1 MQPYHNLPPSPGCYL
16 FKDDKGQVLYVG
28 KAKQLH
34 KRVASY
40 FNRTDLDPK
49 TQSLVEHIQHIDHI
63 ATNTE
68 LEALILENTLI
79 KQHQPKYNI
88 RLKDAKSYSFLQL
101 TDERFPRLIIARGV
115 RLKGQVFGPFLSAQ
129 ERDYLLRFIQKTFH
143 LRTCR
148 RLPKKPCL
156 RYHIGLCE
164 APCAGF
170 INEKEYNETIQHIKA
185 VLKGQVKEEIQSLQQ
200 EMEQLSA
207 YQEFEAA
214 MKKRD
219 YIRGL
224 EYLEQRQTM
233 QRKRTYNEDI
243 INYAIQNN
251 TVYLLVFNIY
261 KGTLANKNTF
271 VFPYHEDFFEEFILQ
286 LYDEYPIPKELILP
300 HQISDSLQ
308 EWLSQQKESIVH
320 VTIPQ
325 RGTKKQLLELVAK
338 NIDTEFFADTKKLE
352 ALQRHL
358 SLPDLPG
365 VIECFDISHLSG
377 TSTVGS
383 MVQFRRGKP
392 DKSNYRRFRIRTVEG
407 IDDVKAIAE
416 VVRRRYTRL
425 KKEGE
430 EYPDIILID
439 GGKGQLNAATQQLK
453 QLDVMIPVIAI
464 AKQFEELYLPG
475 LEHPLRLPRQNP
487 ALQYLQEIRD
497 EAHRFALKYNRL
509 LRTKELVA

>member
-1 MQPYHNLPPSPGCYL
+1 MLPFHNLPNSPGCYL
-16 FKDDKGQVLYVG
+16 FKNEQGQVLYVG
-28 KAKQLH
+28 KAKHLN
-34 KRVASY
+34 KRVSSY
-40 FNRTDLDPK
+40 FNRTDLDDK
-49 TQSLVEHIQHIDHI
+49 TQHLVKHIKHIDHI

-101 TDERFPRLIIARGV
+101 TEEPFPRLIIARGT

-129 ERDYLLRFIQKTFH
+129 ERDYLLRFIQHTFH
-143 LRTCR
+143 VRTCR
-148 RLPKKPCL
+148 KLPKKPCL

-164 APCAGF
+164 APCAGC
-170 INEKEYNETIQHIKA
+170 ISQKDYNDVIKHIKA
-185 VLKGQVKEEIQSLQQ
+185 VLTGHVQEEINQLNQ
-200 EMEQLSA
+200 EMKQLASSQQFEQAL
-207 YQEFEAA
+207 
-214 MKKRD
+214 KKREF
-219 YIRGL
+219 IKGL
-224 EYLEQRQTM
+224 EYLQERQTM

-251 TVYLLVFNIY
+251 TMYLLVFNVY
-261 KGTLANKNTF
+261 KGTLANKITF
-271 VFPYHEDFFEEFILQ
+271 VFPYHEDCFEEFLLQ
-286 LYDEYPIPKELILP
+286 FYDEHPIPKELILP
-300 HQISDSLQ
+300 HTISPALQ
-308 EWLSQQKESIVH
+308 DWLTQQKQATVH

-325 RGTKKQLLELVAK
+325 KGVKKELLELVAK
-338 NIDTEFFADTKKLE
+338 NIDTEFFADTKKMQ

-358 SLPDLPG
+358 QLQDLPE

-407 IDDVKAIAE
+407 IDDVKAISE

-425 KKEGE
+425 KDEKEPF
-430 EYPDIILID
+430 PDIILID
-439 GGKGQLNAATQQLK
+439 GGKGQLNAAVNALQH
-453 QLDVMIPVIAI
+453 LDLTIPVIAI
-464 AKQFEELYLPG
+464 AKHFEELHLPG
-475 LEHPLRLPRQNP
+475 VDHPLRLPRQNP

-497 EAHRFALKYNRL
+497 EAHRFAIKYNRL